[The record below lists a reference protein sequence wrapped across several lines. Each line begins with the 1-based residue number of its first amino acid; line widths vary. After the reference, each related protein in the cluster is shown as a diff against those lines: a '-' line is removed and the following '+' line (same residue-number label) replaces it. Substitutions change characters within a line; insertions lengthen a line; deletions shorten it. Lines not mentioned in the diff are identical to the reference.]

1 MKTISKLF
9 AVTLIAISSAAFSS
23 GIPIIDPMKVLEEMC
38 EKDAKKCLEH
48 HAKLLRSFEISRKTK
63 DDLESFKGLVDIYNL
78 AFKESASQNLIEN
91 IEARLLGY
99 IVMLNTNG
107 KVALDKKEYQEFKD
121 VISKGHV
128 AELVAKADIKGM

>member
-9 AVTLIAISSAAFSS
+9 AVTLVSISSSVFSS
-23 GIPIIDPMKVLEEMC
+23 GLPVVDPIEEMC
-38 EKDAKKCLEH
+38 KKDWNKCVEFHKGLWR
-48 HAKLLRSFEISRKTK
+48 ADEIGRKTK
-63 DDLESFKGLVDIYNL
+63 DDLEDFRGLVDIYNL

-107 KVALDKKEYQEFKD
+107 KVALDKNEYQEFKD
-121 VISKGHV
+121 IISKGRV
-128 AELVAKADIKGM
+128 AKFVAKANIKGM